1 MDAMAVSVSRSGNY
15 RLGSASGQVL
25 FPDRE
30 ISFCGEI
37 GLAVRSH
44 ILALWRDYGAVRKK
58 LRHNRATRLPNRA
71 NTAMSSVT
79 DLLNTIRAS
88 GNGVSLAELLTRYPG
103 IPRRTAQRQI
113 AALIDS
119 GHVVALGEG
128 RARRYFAAGAE
139 SGPAPRLASVDSF
152 PPFIPL
158 SADSQDILAYIDQP
172 PEARKPVGYQR
183 DFLDAYRPNET
194 WYLSESLR
202 RQLYRMG
209 KTTDVEAP
217 AGTYSRA
224 ILNRLLIDLSWAS
237 SHLEGNTYSR
247 LDTRELIEHGKAA
260 RGKAAIE
267 TQMILNHKTAIE
279 MLVENIDSAEFNRYT
294 LMNLHSALA
303 ENLLPNPADEGR
315 IRQHAVDI
323 GKSVY
328 RPLSTPQQIEEA
340 LDALLLKASLIRD
353 PFEQSFFMMVH
364 LPYLQPFADINK
376 RSSRLAA
383 NLPLFRANLC
393 PLTFLDVP
401 EQAYSR
407 ATLGVY
413 EMTRVELLRDLYVWA
428 YERSTQEY
436 LAIKQDLAEPDP
448 LRLAWRDFIK
458 QTLREVVTHPELDPL
473 SCIQRAVAERVPAE
487 ARPDVQALIVEELRR
502 LHEGVLARYGLRLSE
517 YAAWKA
523 RQGRAA
529 PSSSMGHGIH

>member
-1 MDAMAVSVSRSGNY
+1 MSSTTDLRNTIQ
-15 RLGSASGQVL
+15 ASG
-25 FPDRE
+25 
-30 ISFCGEI
+30 S
-37 GLAVRSH
+37 GL
-44 ILALWRDYGAVRKK
+44 
-58 LRHNRATRLPNRA
+58 T
-71 NTAMSSVT
+71 
-79 DLLNTIRAS
+79 
-88 GNGVSLAELLTRYPG
+88 LAELLTQHPG
-103 IPRRTAQRQI
+103 IARRTAQR
-113 AALIDS
+113 LIVKLIES
-119 GHVVALGEG
+119 EQVTALGEG
-128 RARRYFAAGAE
+128 RARRYFGAGHE
-139 SGPAPRLASVDSF
+139 LGASTLTARADNF
-152 PPFIPL
+152 PHFIPL
-158 SADSQDILAYIDQP
+158 SVDSLDILTYIDQP

-194 WYLSESLR
+194 LYLSESLR
-202 RQLYRMG
+202 RQLHKMG
-209 KTTDVEAP
+209 RTTDSSQP

-237 SHLEGNTYSR
+237 CHLEGNTYSR
-247 LDTRELIEHGKAA
+247 LDTRELIVHGKVP

-279 MLVENIDSAEFNRYT
+279 LLVENIDSAEFNRYT
-294 LMNLHSALA
+294 LINLHSALA
-303 ENLLPNPADEGR
+303 ENLLPNAADEGR

-328 RPLSTPQQIEEA
+328 RPLSRPQQIE
-340 LDALLLKASLIRD
+340 DALGLFLDKANQIRD
-353 PFEQSFFMMVH
+353 PFEQSFFMLVH

-376 RSSRLAA
+376 RTSRLAA

-458 QTLREVVTHPELDPL
+458 KTLHEVVTHPDLDPL
-473 SCIQRAVAERVPAE
+473 FCIQQAVMKHVPEQERVS
-487 ARPDVQALIVEELRR
+487 VQALIVEEFRR
-502 LHEGVLARYGLRLSE
+502 LHEGVLARYGLRPSE
-517 YAAWKA
+517 YATWKA
-523 RQGRAA
+523 V
-529 PSSSMGHGIH
+529 HGL